1 MHTGLLLFWER
12 KFNMLR
18 VIDTTHSCQFFYSRS
33 VDMTHSCQF
42 FYSRLHSFVVTIADN
57 MMETSGMLFTRRSP
71 FLFYTIPMVMEFTIQ
86 VIPFLSV

>member
-33 VDMTHSCQF
+33 VDMTHSCQ
-42 FYSRLHSFVVTIADN
+42 SFTHEYILLSLPLQTI
-57 MMETSGMLFTRRSP
+57 
-71 FLFYTIPMVMEFTIQ
+71 
-86 VIPFLSV
+86 